1 MVFSMVFLIFFLLL
15 ALILWAFERFY
26 LRGSPLDEYPAPSDP
41 DAIRVFTS
49 SNGPGP
55 EHEDVVRYV
64 RQLTSRMLPLIRR
77 NRTQEAREVI
87 NGISDGRHYS
97 SKFVPVDADGVPAE
111 WVLAPG
117 SDSSRRVLYIHGGG
131 FIMGSPK
138 SHRTITSKFAEITGC
153 AVLSIDYRLLPKFK
167 HMDCVADCRT
177 TYQWILENGPDGEET
192 IEQLFMAGDSAGGNL
207 VLALT
212 AWIRDNGLRTPEAV
226 LALSPLTDST
236 FSGASIHSN
245 EATDVM
251 LAPVLKPLKMLPRF
265 FQSWWIALVHRI
277 RPSDPIASPLLG
289 DLAGL
294 PPILVQASE
303 AEMLLDDARR
313 YVYKANAAGSPVKLQ
328 TWPDMVHVWQIF
340 YPELPQAGE
349 AWAEIESFLRAH
361 SASNHQLDPDESE
374 PQLQAKMP

>member
-1 MVFSMVFLIFFLLL
+1 MVLLIFFLLL

-26 LRGSPLDEYPAPSDP
+26 LRGSPLDDYPAPSDP
-41 DAIRVFTS
+41 DAIRVFSS
-49 SNGPGP
+49 SNGSGP
-55 EHEDVVRYV
+55 EHEEVVRYV
-64 RQLTSRMLPLIRR
+64 RQLTSRISPSIRR
-77 NRTQEAREVI
+77 HRTQEAREVI
-87 NGISDGRHYS
+87 NSISDGRQYIS
-97 SKFVPVDADGVPAE
+97 EFIPVDADGVAAE

-138 SHRTITSKFAEITGC
+138 SHRTITSKFSEITGC
-153 AVLSIDYRLLPKFK
+153 AVLSIDYRLLPEHK
-167 HMDCVADCRT
+167 HMDCVEDCRT
-177 TYQWILENGPDGEET
+177 AYQWILDNGPEGPEAVQ
-192 IEQLFMAGDSAGGNL
+192 QLFMGGDSAGGNL
-207 VLALT
+207 VLSLT
-212 AWIRDNGLRTPEAV
+212 AWIRDGELRAPEAV
-226 LALSPLTDST
+226 VALSPLTDST
-236 FSGASIHSN
+236 FSGASISSN

-251 LAPVLKPLKMLPRF
+251 LAPVLKPLRMLPSF
-265 FQSWWIALVHRI
+265 FRSFLIAWTHRL
-277 RPSDPIASPLLG
+277 RPADPIASPLLG

-349 AWAEIESFLRAH
+349 AWAEIESFLRVR
-361 SASNHQLDPDESE
+361 SVSNRPSGPDG
-374 PQLQAKMP
+374 